1 MTNEVLIGVGVTI
14 AAVAMFLFAYFNV
27 YSGMTDS
34 LQNAKIGEIY
44 NFEYEQPLHG
54 DPERFLAKVIGV
66 SELNENA
73 INRPN
78 SHSKYRRHDP
88 MFVRTKHLVTCQTA
102 DGKIRNFYAERT
114 KNCRRPLL
122 APVAFKAGFAHLL

>member
-1 MTNEVLIGVGVTI
+1 MTNEVLTALGVVGV
-14 AAVAMFLFAYFNV
+14 AVALFAFAYFHV
-27 YSGMTDS
+27 YGGLYGS
-34 LQNAKIGEIY
+34 LKNAKVGEVY

-66 SELNENA
+66 SELNDNV
-73 INRPN
+73 INRLN
-78 SHSKYRRHDP
+78 SHSKYRRNDP
-88 MFVRTKHLVTCQTA
+88 MFVRTKHLITCQTA

>member
-1 MTNEVLIGVGVTI
+1 MTNEVLTAVGVVGV
-14 AAVAMFLFAYFNV
+14 AVTLFALAYFHV
-27 YSGMTDS
+27 YGGLYGS
-34 LQNAKIGEIY
+34 LKNAKVGEVY

-66 SELNENA
+66 SELNDNV
-73 INRPN
+73 INRLN
-78 SHSKYRRHDP
+78 ANSKYRRNDP